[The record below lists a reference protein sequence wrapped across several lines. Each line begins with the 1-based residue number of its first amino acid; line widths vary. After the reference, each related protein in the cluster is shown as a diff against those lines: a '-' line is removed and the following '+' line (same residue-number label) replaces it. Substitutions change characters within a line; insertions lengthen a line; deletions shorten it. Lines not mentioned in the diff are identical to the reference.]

1 MTVSADGGTWCR
13 WASHHHM
20 PHRVQHIV
28 EEGEQARSQVS
39 QLARWVG
46 LADAHLGHPPCPPC
60 QRTHTLL
67 ANAVSLLFGFTIID
81 TFSQQCRCSG
91 QSLKYSLVV
100 VNFLT
105 RGFCVWPHSHGRG
118 CSHFA
123 RRPRFCPRRKLIE
136 ADRKEILTRTQ
147 IFDSPPEV

>member
-1 MTVSADGGTWCR
+1 MGKPSPHATHSATDCGRGR
-13 WASHHHM
+13 ASQIPSKPACQM
-20 PHRVQHIV
+20 GRFSRCSS
-28 EEGEQARSQVS
+28 GS
-39 QLARWVG
+39 
-46 LADAHLGHPPCPPC
+46 PPCPPC

>member
-46 LADAHLGHPPCPPC
+46 LADAHLGHPP
-60 QRTHTLL
+60 L
-67 ANAVSLLFGFTIID
+67 AREPIHYLQMLSHSCLVS
-81 TFSQQCRCSG
+81 
-91 QSLKYSLVV
+91 QSLIH
-100 VNFLT
+100 FLSNAA
-105 RGFCVWPHSHGRG
+105 V
-118 CSHFA
+118 
-123 RRPRFCPRRKLIE
+123 L
-136 ADRKEILTRTQ
+136 D
-147 IFDSPPEV
+147 EV

>member
-20 PHRVQHIV
+20 PHTVQQIV

-46 LADAHLGHPPCPPC
+46 LADAHLGHPPAP
-60 QRTHTLL
+60 L
-67 ANAVSLLFGFTIID
+67 AREPIHYLQMLSHSCLVSQSLIHF
-81 TFSQQCRCSG
+81 CRCSR
-91 QSLKYSLVV
+91 QSLKYSLIV

>member
-1 MTVSADGGTWCR
+1 MGKPSPHATQSATDCGRGR
-13 WASHHHM
+13 ASQIPSKPACQM
-20 PHRVQHIV
+20 GRFSRCSS
-28 EEGEQARSQVS
+28 GS
-39 QLARWVG
+39 
-46 LADAHLGHPPCPPC
+46 PPCPPC

-91 QSLKYSLVV
+91 QSLKYLLVV